1 MFFDVIVI
9 FLGMKLALKMFP
21 DGLFTGT
28 PPFDLTGVKPKSTKP
43 AVQRVFSNEDINKIE
58 MFLDNALQ
66 DKSVG
71 SELYI
76 KFLLWMNCIV
86 FARFVVLLS

>member
-1 MFFDVIVI
+1 
-9 FLGMKLALKMFP
+9 MKLALKMFP

-43 AVQRVFSNEDINKIE
+43 ASQRAFCNDDINKIE

-71 SELYI
+71 S
-76 KFLLWMNCIV
+76 KLLIT
-86 FARFVVLLS
+86 VLF